1 MIKTI
6 KKRIA
11 VLFAACTLAL
21 CGGFAYVPPVAA
33 FAEDAVASTE
43 SVPTNETLDENAGNE
58 EISNDNEIIDQ
69 TPTDEETGE
78 NGAILGEYTEEEIK
92 GFIQEAYQKA
102 KDWIKNTYAW
112 IIGIVGGGGVALLL
126 SVFWKLIGEKIRKT
140 NNLTEEKIEEICE
153 RTAKKVVAKIV
164 GKSLNVDI
172 RSEVSAAVKAELAP
186 MIRNAQVAMESAKN
200 AEVGT
205 AMVLKAQ
212 AKSRLI
218 SEDETEEMENRAASL
233 LAHAEKYGG
242 LSVPI
247 QINPALNEEPKEREK
262 VNLVEEV
269 AKPKEKKE
277 NECFMSFD

>member
-1 MIKTI
+1 MIKTM

-43 SVPTNETLDENAGNE
+43 SVPTDETLDENAGNE

-78 NGAILGEYTEEEIK
+78 NGAILGDYTEEEIK

-112 IIGIVGGGGVALLL
+112 VIGIVGGGGVALLL
-126 SVFWKLIGEKIRKT
+126 SVFWKLIGAKIRKT
-140 NNLTEEKIEEICE
+140 NNLTEAKVEEIATA
-153 RTAKKVVAKIV
+153 TAKKVVAGIV

-172 RSEVSAAVKAELAP
+172 QAEVSNSVKAELAP
-186 MIRNAQVAMESAKN
+186 MVKNAELSMQSAKN
-200 AEVGT
+200 AEVGM
-205 AMVLKAQ
+205 AHVMKAV

-218 SEDETEEMENRAASL
+218 TDEETAKMESMADSL
-233 LAHAEKYGG
+233 IAHADKYGG

-247 QINPALNEEPKEREK
+247 QIQTELQDEEPTGKTA
-262 VNLVEEV
+262 VNLVETP
-269 AKPKEKKE
+269 AKPVRKE
-277 NECFMSFD
+277 NEEYISF